1 MTRRYTAVVPTNRPR
16 YQVTETEALAR
27 ALELA
32 EQQWPGEPR
41 SRLIERLAT
50 AGAAQLGAQHA
61 ERRAQRMAALDA
73 MRDMFTGAFPPDYL
87 EQLRK
92 DWPE

>member
-1 MTRRYTAVVPTNRPR
+1 MTMPTIRQR
-16 YQVTETEALAR
+16 YQVTETAALAR

-32 EQQWPGEPR
+32 EQEWPGEPR

-50 AGAAQLGAQHA
+50 AGAAQLEADHV
-61 ERRAQRMAALDA
+61 ERRRKRMAVLDE
-73 MRDMFTGAFPPDYL
+73 MRDMFTGTFPPNYL
-87 EQLRK
+87 EDLRK

>member
-1 MTRRYTAVVPTNRPR
+1 MPTTRPR

-27 ALELA
+27 ALAFA
-32 EQQWPGEPR
+32 EQEWPDEPR

-50 AGAAQLGAQHA
+50 VGA
-61 ERRAQRMAALDA
+61 ERLADRAEARHRERIALLDA
-73 MRDMFTGAFPPDYL
+73 MADFYADIPPNYL
-87 EQLRK
+87 EELRK